1 MPVTFLRRLVMLVG
15 AKRTI
20 DPGRQVSEDSMTP
33 DEFRLVGHRLIDW
46 IADYRAT
53 VANRPVMART
63 APGEVKARFPAS
75 PPATPEDF
83 QEVFRDLEKIVLPGL
98 SHWQHPSFF
107 AYFPANSS
115 LASVLGDYL
124 STGLG
129 VLGLSW
135 QSSPA
140 LTELEEVVTDWVRQM
155 VGLSS
160 TWSGVIQDT
169 ASTSTLV
176 ALLCAGADDG
186 FCNEP
191 GGFAGSE
198 TAPDHLRVGPIA

>member
-1 MPVTFLRRLVMLVG
+1 
-15 AKRTI
+15 
-20 DPGRQVSEDSMTP
+20 MTP
-33 DEFRLVGHRLIDW
+33 DEFRVVGHRLIDW

-63 APGEVKARFPAS
+63 EPGEVRARFPVS
-75 PPATPEDF
+75 PPAQPEGF
-83 QEVFRDLEKIVLPGL
+83 EEVFRDLDEIILPGL

-107 AYFPANSS
+107 GYFPANSS

-140 LTELEEVVTDWVRQM
+140 LTELEEVVTDWMRQM

-160 TWSGVIQDT
+160 AWSGVIQDT

-176 ALLCAGADDG
+176 ALLCAGADDR
-186 FCNEP
+186 FRYEP
-191 GGFAGSE
+191 GGFAGRSNR
-198 TAPDHLRVGPIA
+198 L